1 MDLIKVVQ
9 YDQKQVSW
17 FSLQMDKGGNF
28 YKETVV
34 LHWWESITGLLS
46 IIN

>member
-17 FSLQMDKGGNF
+17 FSLQMDKEGNF
-28 YKETVV
+28 MKRLWCCSGGRV
-34 LHWWESITGLLS
+34 
-46 IIN
+46 